1 MTMQSTLR
9 AAVLGVGLMGANHAR
24 LYGEID
30 NVELVAIADQGDELT
45 ALAERF
51 GATGYSDHNE
61 LLERERPDIVSVA
74 VPTSAHLEIAGA
86 ALRAGCHVLV
96 EKPIAATSS
105 QGEEL
110 ARLAEATGRILA
122 VGHIE
127 RFNPAVRRLHALI
140 DEGAIGRVTSCL
152 ARRVGVMPPR
162 VRDADIV
169 IDLAVHDID
178 VFGYLL
184 GSYPERV
191 RATGGR
197 AWLSDRTDHAEI
209 LLDYGSVGAFI
220 QVNWQTPVRIRTLAV
235 TGESGYC
242 ELNYVTQE
250 LLHYRTP
257 DPGPVGTFEEFVR
270 RYGESKAELLATV
283 RAEPLRLEIEGFLDA
298 VRGDGSIV
306 SAAEAIAAL
315 RVAEQI
321 NSDINARLEAA
332 TGP

>member
-1 MTMQSTLR
+1 MAATLR
-9 AAVLGVGLMGANHAR
+9 AAVLGVGLMGAHHAR
-24 LYGEID
+24 LYREID
-30 NVELVAIADQGDELT
+30 GVELVAIADQSDELAEI
-45 ALAERF
+45 ALRF
-51 GATGYSDHNE
+51 GCQGYRDHEE
-61 LLERERPDIVSVA
+61 LLARERPDVVSIA
-74 VPTSAHLEIAGA
+74 VPTSAHLAVA
-86 ALRAGCHVLV
+86 LSALRAGCHVLV
-96 EKPIAATSS
+96 EKPIAGSS
-105 QGEEL
+105 SEGEEL
-110 ARLAEATGRILA
+110 ARAARASGLVLG

-127 RFNPAVRRLHALI
+127 RFNPAVRRLHELI
-140 DEGAIGRVTSCL
+140 QEGALGRITSCI

-169 IDLAVHDID
+169 VDLAVHDID
-178 VFGYLL
+178 VFDFLL

-209 LLDYGSVGAFI
+209 LLDYGSVGCFI

-257 DPGPVGTFEEFVR
+257 EPGPVGTFDEFVR
-270 RYGESKAELLATV
+270 RYGETQAELEPTV
-283 RAEPLRLEIEGFLDA
+283 RAEPLRLEIEGFLAA
-298 VRGDGSIV
+298 VRGDGDVV
-306 SAAEAIAAL
+306 SAEDAIAAL

-332 TGP
+332 TGS

>member
-1 MTMQSTLR
+1 MAAILR
-9 AAVLGVGLMGANHAR
+9 AAVLGVGLMGAHHAR
-24 LYGEID
+24 LYRDID
-30 NVELVAIADQGDELT
+30 GVELVAIADQSDGLD
-45 ALAERF
+45 ALAARF
-51 GATGYSDHNE
+51 GCAGYRDHNE
-61 LLERERPDIVSVA
+61 LLERERPDVVSIA
-74 VPTSAHLEIAGA
+74 VPTSAHLDVALA

-96 EKPIAATSS
+96 EKPIAASS
-105 QGEEL
+105 GEGEEL
-110 ARLAEATGRILA
+110 ARAAAASGLVLG

-140 DEGAIGRVTSCL
+140 DAGDIGRITSCV

-162 VRDADIV
+162 VKDADIV
-169 IDLAVHDID
+169 LDLAVHDID
-178 VFGYLL
+178 IFNYLL
-184 GSYPERV
+184 GCTPERV

-209 LLDYGSVGAFI
+209 LLDYGSAGCFI
-220 QVNWQTPVRIRTLAV
+220 QVNWQTPVRIRTVAV

-257 DPGPVGTFEEFVR
+257 EPGPADTFDEFVR
-270 RYGESKAELLATV
+270 LYGESEAELVPTV
-283 RAEPLRLEIEGFLDA
+283 RTEPLRLEIEGFLA
-298 VRGDGSIV
+298 TVAGGDGAIV

-321 NSDINARLEAA
+321 NTDINARLQAA
-332 TGP
+332 SGV

>member
-1 MTMQSTLR
+1 MPAILR

-24 LYGEID
+24 LYSEID
-30 NVELVAIADQGDELT
+30 GVELVAIADQGDG
-45 ALAERF
+45 LATLAQRL
-51 GATGYSDHNE
+51 GCAGYRDHNE
-61 LLERERPDIVSVA
+61 LLERERPDVVSIA
-74 VPTSAHLEIAGA
+74 VPTSAHLEVALA

-110 ARLAEATGRILA
+110 AQAAEASGLVLA

-127 RFNPAVRRLHALI
+127 RFNPAVRRLNELIEGGAL
-140 DEGAIGRVTSCL
+140 GRITSCI

-178 VFGYLL
+178 VFDYLL

-209 LLDYGSVGAFI
+209 LLDYGSVGCFI

-257 DPGPVGTFEEFVR
+257 DPGPVGTFDEFVR
-270 RYGESKAELLATV
+270 RYGETQAEREQVV
-283 RAEPLRLEIEGFLDA
+283 RSEPLRLEIEGFLAA
-298 VRGDGSIV
+298 VRGDGAIV
-306 SAAEAIAAL
+306 SAGDAIAAL

-321 NSDINARLEAA
+321 NADINARLEAA
-332 TGP
+332 TAS